1 MHGFLQT
8 DDSDFDIVLVQEPWF
23 GTVATLRSDTDP
35 DGIPQPGFP
44 TNNKWLTFSPPYPSD
59 VRPKVCI
66 YANRLTIDQTLV
78 INHIPPAPLLSPNSM
93 VIDLLSPVDR
103 GSVQLRIIN
112 VYHDKPMS
120 GHSLAHLF
128 SHTLDD
134 LIPTIILGD
143 FNTHSPR
150 WSLPH
155 STHSSWAPAFHEWMD
170 SNGLE
175 TLNPTNEHTWQ
186 KRGSRNSI
194 IDLALANESARFIAN
209 LSALTVSWPQAASDH
224 AALLINF
231 HPDHTSPPPPP
242 ELHGFHIDQDR
253 KEEWYNSFRSFV
265 TDHLMLS
272 ATDPLIAAEQ
282 LNEAILATCRTHLD
296 KIKSG
301 PPKGA
306 LWWNDQC
313 TLNLHMLRSTPPG
326 EARTRASKSFRAS
339 VREAKR
345 SWAHDQLFE
354 NHKTDNIW
362 RMARVRKGR
371 RSQVL
376 PPLKDAYGSVQS
388 DTLTKASLLKNR
400 FFPEKNN
407 AVDIAVASIGDPHP
421 LPERAWP
428 PISIDEI
435 AEAIKGTNNKSAPGP
450 SGINYKILKWAF
462 DACPEVFVHVFN
474 LSLSNSIHPWK
485 HATVVPVP
493 KPNKPDYSVPK
504 AYRPV
509 SLMECTGKLLEKVIA
524 KRITNDIALYPDILP
539 SNQFGSRPQ
548 HNTTDAALALVHRIQ
563 ATRSSGYH
571 AALIL
576 FDISGFFDHI
586 DTGRTRDILEK
597 KGFPS
602 TLVKWVFSF
611 LTDRSASIRLDATT
625 LAPFKV
631 PDGTPQGSP
640 LSPIISAIYTSFLL
654 SLSSTWT
661 HSSLSLYVDDGAIL
675 AISATPKS
683 ACEKAI
689 SKLEQSLRW
698 LDTNGLQADAEKTEI
713 MIFSPS
719 RYRGPK
725 WDTAYTDPSGA
736 RHNIRP
742 TSRLRYLGFYLTPT
756 LDWRPHVSIM
766 AMRARST
773 IRGLSI
779 LGNSIR
785 GLDLLHWKQVYLM
798 YVIPILTYGAEVW
811 YTGHRQKH
819 LVNMLQVAQNE
830 GIRKITGVF
839 RTTPTAVSENMIGI
853 APIKF
858 VLSRSLH
865 SFCNRMSATNP
876 HHILHSIL
884 TDDQCTYW
892 RITPPTNLSSLLHN
906 LTPSTY
912 VHPSHSPWAPP
923 NLSFAPHYPPAQST
937 VLFYVP
943 STVENSYVIHV
954 ASKTHHTYKLL
965 RSFIGTDH
973 VQALGLAI
981 ASTLREFPTITSHFV
996 HTQSFEQKLTSS
1008 HPHRDSLIFS
1018 TIRNAI
1024 DSSPLTVYSFPL
1036 FHTHAKDSPNPT
1048 QRRLWNRQFTAS
1060 PHQPLPPL
1068 PLSPRKQ
1075 MWQNVKNEYVPIIHP
1090 AALACQTPDNGKPV
1104 AAIRGAVKA
1113 HSRLVTSSIIR
1124 IATGHCFDATYS
1136 QHFCPIA
1143 NDPLFCPHT
1152 HSRPHLHT
1160 RHHILFQCANYAKE
1174 RRKHLPRPWRL
1185 TSILQSEDAAEKL
1198 GLFLKASNCS
1208 ILRPL
1213 PKLAPSPTPS
1223 PTLTHSSLRSNPL
1236 NPEPP

>member
-1 MHGFLQT
+1 MHGILQT
-8 DDSDFDIVLVQEPWF
+8 DDHDFDIILIQEPWF

-35 DGIPQPGFP
+35 DGNPQPGFP
-44 TNNKWLTFSPPYPSD
+44 SNNKWLTFSPPHPSN

-66 YANRLTIDQTLV
+66 YANKVTINQTLA

-93 VIDLLSPVDR
+93 VLDLLSPTNRDT
-103 GSVQLRIIN
+103 VQLRIIN
-112 VYHDKPMS
+112 VYHDKPTS

-134 LIPTIILGD
+134 TVPTILLGD

-155 STHSSWAPAFHEWMD
+155 STHSSWAPTFHEWMD
-170 SNGLE
+170 NNGLE
-175 TLNPTNEHTWQ
+175 TLNPDNEHTWQ
-186 KRGSRNSI
+186 KRGSRSSI
-194 IDLALANESARFIAN
+194 IDLALANESARFMAN
-209 LSALTVSWPQAASDH
+209 LSALTVSWSQAASDH

-231 HPDHTSPPPPP
+231 YPDCASPPTPP

-253 KEEWYNSFRSFV
+253 KEEWYNSFRSFI

-272 ATDPLIAAEQ
+272 TTNPSTVAEQ
-282 LNEAILATCRTHLD
+282 LNEAILTTCRTHLD

-313 TLNLHMLRSTPPG
+313 TLNLHTLRNTPPG
-326 EARTRASKSFRAS
+326 EARTRASKAFRAS

-362 RMARVRKGR
+362 RMARIRKGR

-376 PPLKDAYGSVQS
+376 PPLKDADGSIHS
-388 DTLTKASLLKNR
+388 DTLTKATLLKNR

-407 AVDIAVASIGDPHP
+407 AVDITAASVNDPPP
-421 LPERAWP
+421 LPERTWS
-428 PISIDEI
+428 PISKEEI
-435 AEAIKGTNNKSAPGP
+435 AEAIKSTSNKSAPGP

-462 DACPEVFVHVFN
+462 DACPEVFTHSFN

-548 HNTTDAALALVHRIQ
+548 HSTTDAALALVHRIQ
-563 ATRSSGYH
+563 ATRNSGYH

-586 DTGRTRDILEK
+586 DANRTRDILEK
-597 KGFPS
+597 KGFPPYM
-602 TLVKWVFSF
+602 VKWVFSF
-611 LTDRSASIRLDATT
+611 LTDRFASIRLDSTT
-625 LAPFKV
+625 LTPFKV

-640 LSPIISAIYTSFLL
+640 LSPIISALYTSFLL

-661 HSSLSLYVDDGAIL
+661 HSALSLYVDDGAIL

-683 ACEKAI
+683 ACENAI
-689 SKLEQSLRW
+689 SKFEQSLRW
-698 LDTNGLQADAEKTEI
+698 LDTNGLQTDAEKTEI
-713 MIFSPS
+713 MIFSPN
-719 RYRGPK
+719 RFRGPK
-725 WDTAYTDPSGA
+725 WDAAYTDPTGA

-819 LVNMLQVAQNE
+819 LVNMLQIAQNE

-858 VLSRSLH
+858 VLSRSLL
-865 SFCNRMSATNP
+865 SFRNRMTATNP

-884 TDDQCTYW
+884 TADQCTYW
-892 RITPPTNLSSLLHN
+892 RVTPPTNLSSLLHN
-906 LTPSTY
+906 ITPSTY
-912 VHPSHSPWAPP
+912 VHPPQSPWSPP
-923 NLSFAPHYPPAQST
+923 NLSFTPPNPST
-937 VLFYVP
+937 QPTALYYVP

-954 ASKTHHTYKLL
+954 ASKVHFTYKLL

-973 VQALGLAI
+973 IQALGLAI
-981 ASTLREFPTITSHFV
+981 ASTLREFPTITTHFT
-996 HTQSFEQKLTSS
+996 HTHSFEQKLTSS
-1008 HPHRDSLIFS
+1008 RPHRDSLIFS
-1018 TIRNAI
+1018 TIRDTI
-1024 DSSPLTVYSFPL
+1024 DSSPLTIFSFHI

-1048 QRRLWNRQFTAS
+1048 QRRLWNRQFSAS
-1060 PHQPLPPL
+1060 PYQPLPPP
-1068 PLSPRKQ
+1068 PLSPCEQ

-1104 AAIRGAVKA
+1104 AAIRGAIKT
-1113 HSRLVTSSIIR
+1113 HSRLITSSIIH

-1136 QHFCPIA
+1136 QRFRPSA
-1143 NDPLFCPHT
+1143 NDTLTCPHT

-1160 RHHILFQCANYAKE
+1160 RHHILFQCSNYARE
-1174 RRKHLPRPWRL
+1174 RRRFLPRPWRL
-1185 TSILQSEDAAEKL
+1185 NMILQSEDATEKL

-1213 PKLAPSPTPS
+1213 PARAHTLSPTIS
-1223 PTLTHSSLRSNPL
+1223 HSSLNYNPL